1 MKSLTEYIK
10 SVNEAKSSKMF
21 RFVFGDLANAAETIS
36 SIESLAS
43 KAGIYTEK
51 IDGGIKIKQVD
62 NKDAFAS
69 IKDTLQS
76 YVDGLKGDEKA
87 DQNAVQTLADQ
98 VNKLS
103 SWLEEEPK
111 EEEPSKEKTE
121 EGEDE

>member
-62 NKDAFAS
+62 NKDAFTS

-76 YVDGLKGDEKA
+76 YVDGLEGDEKA
-87 DQNAVQTLADQ
+87 DQNKVQALADQ
-98 VNKLS
+98 LNKLS

>member
-43 KAGIYTEK
+43 NAGIYTEK
-51 IDGGIKIKQVD
+51 IDCGIKIKQVD
-62 NKDAFAS
+62 TKDAFAS

-76 YVDGLKGDEKA
+76 YVDGLEGDEKA
-87 DQNAVQTLADQ
+87 DQNAVQALADQ

-111 EEEPSKEKTE
+111 EEEPAKEKTE